1 MTATRQW
8 SAVALLTAVYTVS
21 FIDRQVINL
30 LVDPIRGDLG
40 LSDTQISLLQG
51 LAFALPY
58 VLLSLPMGRIV
69 DIANRVRVLLLG
81 LLVWTLAC
89 MCCGLARGFWQLAF
103 ARVGVGAGE
112 ATVTPASWSL
122 LADWF
127 PAQQR
132 ALPVSIFL
140 MGPYLGAGISLLA
153 GAEVMSWASGLGTV
167 ELPVIGLLAPWQ
179 ITFIVVA
186 APGFALLLFMPMLS
200 EPARTDTLQ
209 LQTSL
214 SLQQL
219 LVMIW
224 ERRTVYGA
232 YLLGAPF
239 IVLVLYAFQ
248 AWIPSLL
255 VRVHGF
261 GIVDAGRVYGSIALV
276 AGSAGVLSG
285 PLMMKWLR
293 ARLNQDGAPL
303 TIAMGAAILLIPVT
317 VTMGLSASPSVAI
330 AMVTAGSF
338 LITVPMA
345 LFATGLQNSSPNE
358 IRGLMAGAYV
368 FMVNVVGL
376 TLGPSSV
383 ALVTDSV
390 FGRDDAVGM
399 SLAVVCGCALVL
411 AAMLLRQ
418 GLGAFQS
425 EARHR

>member
-8 SAVALLTAVYTVS
+8 SAAALLTAVYTVS

-30 LVDPIRGDLG
+30 LVDPIRVDLG
-40 LSDTQISLLQG
+40 LSDTEISLLQG

-89 MCCGLARGFWQLAF
+89 MCCGLARGFWQLVF

-167 ELPVIGLLAPWQ
+167 EVPLIGLLAPWQ

-186 APGFALLLFMPMLS
+186 APGFALLLFMPLVS

-209 LQTSL
+209 IQTSL
-214 SLQQL
+214 TLQQT

-224 ERRTVYGA
+224 ERRPVYGA

-285 PLMMKWLR
+285 PFMMKWLR
-293 ARLNQDGAPL
+293 ARLDQDGAPL

-317 VTMGLSASPSVAI
+317 VTMGLSASPSLAI

-383 ALVTDSV
+383 ALVTDAV
-390 FGRDDAVGM
+390 FGRDDAVGL

-425 EARHR
+425 GARHR

>member
-1 MTATRQW
+1 
-8 SAVALLTAVYTVS
+8 
-21 FIDRQVINL
+21 
-30 LVDPIRGDLG
+30 
-40 LSDTQISLLQG
+40 
-51 LAFALPY
+51 
-58 VLLSLPMGRIV
+58 
-69 DIANRVRVLLLG
+69 
-81 LLVWTLAC
+81 
-89 MCCGLARGFWQLAF
+89 
-103 ARVGVGAGE
+103 
-112 ATVTPASWSL
+112 
-122 LADWF
+122 
-127 PAQQR
+127 
-132 ALPVSIFL
+132 
-140 MGPYLGAGISLLA
+140 
-153 GAEVMSWASGLGTV
+153 
-167 ELPVIGLLAPWQ
+167 VIGVLAPWQ

-214 SLQQL
+214 TLQQL
-219 LVMIW
+219 IAMVW
-224 ERRTVYGA
+224 ERRAVYGA

-261 GIVDAGRVYGSIALV
+261 GIVDAGRVYGSIALF

-293 ARLNQDGAPL
+293 ARLDQDGAPL

-317 VTMGLSASPSVAI
+317 VIMGLSASPSVAI

-390 FGRDDAVGM
+390 FGRDDAVGL
-399 SLAVVCGCALVL
+399 SLAIVCGCALVL
-411 AAMLLRQ
+411 AVMLLRQ
-418 GLGAFQS
+418 GLGAFKS
-425 EARHR
+425 EVPQR

>member
-30 LVDPIRGDLG
+30 LVDPIRIDLG
-40 LSDTQISLLQG
+40 LSDTEISLLQG

-103 ARVGVGAGE
+103 ARIGVGAGE

-127 PAQQR
+127 PAEQR
-132 ALPVSIFL
+132 ALPVSVFL

-167 ELPVIGLLAPWQ
+167 ELPLIGLLAPWQ

-186 APGFALLLFMPMLS
+186 APGFALLLLMPMLS
-200 EPARTDTLQ
+200 EPSRTDTLQ
-209 LQTSL
+209 LHTSL
-214 SLQQL
+214 TLQQL
-219 LVMIW
+219 LDIIW
-224 ERRTVYGA
+224 ARRAVYGA

-261 GIVDAGRVYGSIALV
+261 DIVDAGRIYGSIALV
-276 AGSAGVLSG
+276 AGSVGVLSG
-285 PLMMKWLR
+285 PLIIKRLH
-293 ARLNQDGAPL
+293 ARLDQDGAPL
-303 TIAMGAAILLIPVT
+303 TIAMGAALLLIPVT
-317 VTMGLSASPSVAI
+317 VTMGLSASPKVAI

-376 TLGPSSV
+376 AFGPSSV
-383 ALVTDSV
+383 ALVTDAV
-390 FGRDDAVGM
+390 FGRDDAVGL
-399 SLAVVCGCALVL
+399 SLAVVCGCALLL

-418 GLGAFQS
+418 GQRAFQS